1 MFGWPPRWRLAAAGA
16 ILACCATAGC
26 ATYSDRLAAAMQSGA
41 VGDYASAVASI
52 DSALDVPSP
61 DALPADWK
69 GDSALAVLERSIFLQ
84 AAENF
89 ADSSRGLSAAEQE
102 LELLDLKSD
111 PIGEIGSYVYSDS
124 ARTYKTPPSE
134 RLAVNAINLLNY
146 LARGDLDGAAG
157 EARRFQVMREYLA
170 SLEIEADGPATI
182 GTYLAGFVFEKRG
195 EGERA
200 LRYYDEA
207 LAKGALESLREPVH
221 RLARTNEYRG
231 CNLDAFLATPAPEL
245 PLDADGE
252 ILVVVNAGRV
262 PHKIPERI
270 PVGAAIGIAG
280 SVLTGDIDPLRY
292 GVGKVVVYP
301 AMVSTP
307 SSLGSASVAID
318 GEQVAVERLVDF
330 GAAIEREYE
339 EAKPRIVA
347 AALTRMAVRA
357 AAAEGVRQAGKQ
369 ESNVLG
375 DVISIAAEAVLV
387 ALDRPDTRSWMT
399 LPDQVLV
406 ARIPVPAGE
415 HEVEVGFSGDPSAL
429 RHFRVQVGVG
439 GYAAVVVTEPR

>member
-1 MFGWPPRWRLAAAGA
+1 
-16 ILACCATAGC
+16 
-26 ATYSDRLAAAMQSGA
+26 MQSGA

-61 DALPADWK
+61 DALPTDWK

-84 AAENF
+84 AAENY
-89 ADSSRGLSAAEQE
+89 ADSSAGLSAAEQE

-111 PIGEIGSYVYSDS
+111 PIGEIGSYIYSDS
-124 ARTYKTPPSE
+124 SRTYKTPPSE
-134 RLAVNAINLLNY
+134 RLAINAINLLNY
-146 LARGDLDGAAG
+146 LARGDLDGAAV

-195 EGERA
+195 EGDRA

-207 LAKGALESLREPVH
+207 LGTGALESLRAPVH

-231 CNLDAFLATPAPEL
+231 RNLDAFLAGAAHDEPA
-245 PLDADGE
+245 DADGE
-252 ILVVVNAGRV
+252 ILVVINAGRV
-262 PHKIPERI
+262 PHKVPERI
-270 PVGAAIGIAG
+270 PVGAAVGIAG
-280 SVLTGDIDPLRY
+280 SILTGDIDPLRY
-292 GVGKVVVYP
+292 GAGKVVVYP

-307 SSLGSASVAID
+307 SSLGSASVAIN
-318 GEQVAVERLVDF
+318 GSPVAIERLVDL

-339 EAKPRIVA
+339 DAKPRILA

-369 ESNVLG
+369 ESTLLG
-375 DVISIAAEAVLV
+375 DVLSIATEAVLV

-406 ARIPVPAGE
+406 ARVPVPAGD
-415 HEVEVGFSGDPSAL
+415 HDVEVGFSGDPSSL
-429 RHFRVQVGVG
+429 RRFAVQVPAG
-439 GYAAVVVTEPR
+439 GFATVVVTEPR

>member
-1 MFGWPPRWRLAAAGA
+1 
-16 ILACCATAGC
+16 
-26 ATYSDRLAAAMQSGA
+26 MQSGA
-41 VGDYASAVASI
+41 VGDYESAVASI

-61 DALPADWK
+61 DALPTDWT

-84 AAENF
+84 AHEAFAE
-89 ADSSRGLSAAEQE
+89 SSRGLSAAEHE

-146 LARGDLDGAAG
+146 LARDDLDGAAV

-170 SLEIEADGPATI
+170 SLEIKADGPATI

-195 EGERA
+195 EGDRA

-207 LAKGALESLREPVH
+207 LGAGALESLRSPVH

-231 CNLDAFLATPAPEL
+231 RNLDAFLATPAPDG

-301 AMVSTP
+301 AMISTP

-318 GEQVAVERLVDF
+318 GSPVALERLVDL
-330 GAAIEREYE
+330 GAAIEHEYE

-347 AALTRMAVRA
+347 SALTRMAVRA
-357 AAAEGVRQAGKQ
+357 AASEGVRQAGKQ

-375 DVISIAAEAVLV
+375 DVLSIAAEAVLV

-399 LPDQVLV
+399 LPEQVLV
-406 ARIPVPAGE
+406 ARVPVPAGE
-415 HEVEVGFSGDPSAL
+415 YEVEVGFSGDPSAL
-429 RHFRVQVGVG
+429 RRFRVQVSAG